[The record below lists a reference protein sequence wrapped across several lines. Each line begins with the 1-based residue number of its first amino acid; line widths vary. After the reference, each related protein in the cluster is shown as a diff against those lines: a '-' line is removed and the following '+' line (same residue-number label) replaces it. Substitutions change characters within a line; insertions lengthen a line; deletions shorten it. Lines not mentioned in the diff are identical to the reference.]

1 MKSSQQPD
9 NLGMFVNVFMRICHR
24 SAFPIFEIANMRSGK
39 SKRVIPFALASE
51 DRRALRRAFDHL
63 EYPSFAARLS
73 SIVGTPIEMA
83 VKLLPRSWYTALH
96 RGVEAAVAK
105 ALDVAINSLNDS
117 VRPLT
122 DRRYR
127 MMGAVSGAVGGFFGG
142 PALLLEMPLTT
153 VIMLRA
159 IADIARQE
167 GEDMESLEGQLACL
181 EVFAMG
187 GRSSED
193 DAADTG
199 YYGLRLALE
208 APVSSAARHIS
219 RRGLDRRSAP
229 ALVNLIGRISERF
242 GLVLSERAAA
252 KLIPVVGALGGAF
265 INNVFIQHFQET
277 ARSHFTIRRLERKY
291 SRSLIEAEYKKLK
304 RRPGK
309 ASVRYTALAA

>member
-1 MKSSQQPD
+1 MAPEDQQR
-9 NLGMFVNVFMRICHR
+9 LQ
-24 SAFPIFEIANMRSGK
+24 
-39 SKRVIPFALASE
+39 
-51 DRRALRRAFDHL
+51 RAFDHL
-63 EYPSFAARLS
+63 EYPSLAARLS
-73 SIVGTPIEMA
+73 SVVGTPIEMA
-83 VKLLPRSWYTALH
+83 VKLLPHSWYAALQ
-96 RGVEAAVAK
+96 RTVENAIAK
-105 ALDVAINSLNDS
+105 ALDVAVGSLS
-117 VRPLT
+117 GSGAALA

-127 MMGAVSGAVGGFFGG
+127 AMGFVSGAMGGFFGG

-167 GEDMESLEGQLACL
+167 GEDMGTLEGQLACL

-199 YYGLRLALE
+199 YYGLRMALE
-208 APVSSAARHIS
+208 VPVTNAARHIA
-219 RRGLDRRSAP
+219 RRGLDRRNAP

-242 GLVLSERAAA
+242 GVVVSERAAA
-252 KLIPVVGALGGAF
+252 KLIPVVGAVGGAF
-265 INNVFIQHFQET
+265 INNVFIHHFQDT

-291 SRSLIEAEYKKLK
+291 SRSLIEAEYRKLK

-309 ASVRYTALAA
+309 SSARYTALAA

>member
-1 MKSSQQPD
+1 
-9 NLGMFVNVFMRICHR
+9 MRISHQFAFSFSQTFDMR
-24 SAFPIFEIANMRSGK
+24 SAK
-39 SKRVIPFALASE
+39 SKRVLPFSLTPD
-51 DRRALRRAFDHL
+51 DRRALQRAFDHL

-73 SIVGTPIEMA
+73 GVVGTPIEMA
-83 VKLLPRSWYTALH
+83 VKLLPRSWYMAWH
-96 RGVEAAVAK
+96 RGVDAAVAK
-105 ALDVAINSLNDS
+105 ALSMAIGSLS
-117 VRPLT
+117 ASAAPLA
-122 DRRYR
+122 DRRYW

-142 PALLLEMPLTT
+142 PALLLEIPLTT
-153 VIMLRA
+153 VLMLRA

-167 GEDMESLEGQLACL
+167 GEDVESPEGQLACL
-181 EVFAMG
+181 EVFALG

-208 APVSSAARHIS
+208 LPLSSAARHIA
-219 RRGLDRRSAP
+219 RRGLDGRSAP
-229 ALVNLIGRISERF
+229 ALVNLVGHVSERF
-242 GLVLSERAAA
+242 GVALSERAAA
-252 KLIPVVGALGGAF
+252 KLIPVVGALGGAL
-265 INNVFIQHFQET
+265 INNAFIQHFQDT

>member
-1 MKSSQQPD
+1 
-9 NLGMFVNVFMRICHR
+9 
-24 SAFPIFEIANMRSGK
+24 MRSVK
-39 SKRVIPFALASE
+39 SKRVVPFVLAPE
-51 DRRALRRAFDHL
+51 DQQRLQRAFDHL
-63 EYPSFAARLS
+63 EYPSLAARLS
-73 SIVGTPIEMA
+73 SVVGTPIEMA
-83 VKLLPRSWYTALH
+83 VKLLPHSWYGALQ
-96 RGVEAAVAK
+96 RTVENAIAK
-105 ALDVAINSLNDS
+105 ALDVAVGSLS
-117 VRPLT
+117 GSGAALA

-127 MMGAVSGAVGGFFGG
+127 AMGFVSGAMGGFFGG

-167 GEDMESLEGQLACL
+167 GEDMGTLEGQLACL

-199 YYGLRLALE
+199 YYGLRMALE
-208 APVSSAARHIS
+208 VPVTNAARHIA
-219 RRGLDRRSAP
+219 RRGLDRRNAP

-242 GLVLSERAAA
+242 GVVVSERAAA
-252 KLIPVVGALGGAF
+252 KLIPVVGAVGGAF
-265 INNVFIQHFQET
+265 INNVFIHHFQDT

-291 SRSLIEAEYKKLK
+291 SRSLIEAEYRKLK

-309 ASVRYTALAA
+309 SSARYTALAA